1 MPKGFHSAPGWNK
14 ILAMQNAVPA
24 DSTTGNGDVLL
35 SEGLVLRTLAARVDT
50 YTDEVERL
58 LRAGYAVMSR
68 TQSVSPR
75 VSDIV
80 RESGLSNQ
88 AFYRHF
94 RSRDELLL
102 ALLASGRHALIEYVR
117 HLMAKERSPAGQ
129 VRRWVEG
136 ILAQAADARA
146 AAATR
151 PFARNRLYLASQFPE
166 EVQRADDELRAL
178 VLPALSA
185 GKATG
190 GWPAVQPEKDSQAL
204 YQLAMGTMQAWL
216 LAEVTPTEAD
226 ITHVVQFA
234 LAGLDRGRRA
244 GARPGKGGAWNES

>member
-1 MPKGFHSAPGWNK
+1 MR
-14 ILAMQNAVPA
+14 NAVPGPPATTAHDPA
-24 DSTTGNGDVLL
+24 DPPARNGDVLL

-102 ALLASGRHALIEYVR
+102 ALLASGRQSLVEYVR
-117 HLMAKERSPAGQ
+117 HGMAKERSPAGQ

-136 ILAQAADARA
+136 ILAQAADAGA
-146 AAATR
+146 AEATR
-151 PFARNRLYLASQFPE
+151 PFARNRLYLASQFPD

-178 VLPALSA
+178 VWPALSA

-190 GWPAVQPEKDSQAL
+190 EWPAVQPDRDSLAL
-204 YQLAMGTMQAWL
+204 YQLVMGTMQAWL
-216 LAEVTPTEAD
+216 LAEFTPGAAD
-226 ITHVVQFA
+226 ITHIVQFA
-234 LAGLDRGRRA
+234 LAGLDRSRRGGRR
-244 GARPGKGGAWNES
+244 PEKGGTWSGK

>member
-1 MPKGFHSAPGWNK
+1 MR
-14 ILAMQNAVPA
+14 NAVPEPARTGARLA
-24 DSTTGNGDVLL
+24 DPADPAAPAARDGDVLL

-68 TQSVSPR
+68 TQTVSPR

-102 ALLASGRHALIEYVR
+102 ALLASGRHSLVEYVR
-117 HLMAKERSPAGQ
+117 HRMAKERSPAGQ
-129 VRRWVEG
+129 VRRWVEA

-146 AAATR
+146 AEATR
-151 PFARNRLYLASQFPE
+151 PFARNRLYLASQFPD
-166 EVQRADDELRAL
+166 EVRRADDDLRAL
-178 VLPALSA
+178 VQPALSA
-185 GKATG
+185 GKAAG
-190 GWPAVQPEKDSQAL
+190 EWPAVQPDRDSLAL
-204 YQLAMGTMQAWL
+204 YQLVMGTMQAWL
-216 LAEVTPTEAD
+216 LAEFTPSPAD
-226 ITHVVQFA
+226 ITHVGQFA
-234 LAGLDRGRRA
+234 LAGLDRSRPRERRHE
-244 GARPGKGGAWNES
+244 KGTAWSGS

>member
-1 MPKGFHSAPGWNK
+1 
-14 ILAMQNAVPA
+14 MQNAVPA
-24 DSTTGNGDVLL
+24 DDSTTGNGDVLL
-35 SEGLVLRTLAARVDT
+35 SEGLVLRTLAARVDA

-58 LRAGYAVMSR
+58 LRAGYTVMSR

-102 ALLASGRHALIEYVR
+102 ALLASGRHALVEYVE

-146 AAATR
+146 ADATR

-178 VLPALSA
+178 VRPALSA

-190 GWPAVQPEKDSQAL
+190 EWPAVQPGRDSHAL

-216 LAEVTPTEAD
+216 LAEFTPALPD
-226 ITHVVQFA
+226 IIHIVEFA
-234 LAGLDRGRRA
+234 LAGLDRSRRA
-244 GARPGKGGAWNES
+244 GGRREKGETWNGS

>member
-1 MPKGFHSAPGWNK
+1 
-14 ILAMQNAVPA
+14 MQNAVPA
-24 DSTTGNGDVLL
+24 STPPADGDGDGDGRGHLL
-35 SEGLVLRTLAARVDT
+35 SEGLVLRTLAARLDA

-94 RSRDELLL
+94 RSRDEFLL
-102 ALLASGRHALIEYVR
+102 ALLASGRRALVEYVR
-117 HLMAKERSPAGQ
+117 HLMAKERSPSGQ
-129 VRRWVEG
+129 VRRWMEG

-146 AAATR
+146 ADATR

-178 VLPALSA
+178 VRPALST

-190 GWPAVQPEKDSQAL
+190 EWPAVQPERDSHAL

-216 LAEVTPTEAD
+216 LAEFTPASPD
-226 ITHVVQFA
+226 ITHIVQFG
-234 LAGLDRGRRA
+234 LAGLDRSGGAGGRREKRER
-244 GARPGKGGAWNES
+244 GEAWRGN

>member
-35 SEGLVLRTLAARVDT
+35 SEGLVLRTLAARVDA

-190 GWPAVQPEKDSQAL
+190 GWSAVQPERDSHAL

-216 LAEVTPTEAD
+216 LAEFAPAEAD
-226 ITHVVQFA
+226 ITHIVQFA

>member
-1 MPKGFHSAPGWNK
+1 MPKDFPCPARWNM
-14 ILAMQNAVPA
+14 ILVMQNAVPA

-35 SEGLVLRTLAARVDT
+35 SEGLVLRTLAARVDA

-102 ALLASGRHALIEYVR
+102 ALLASGRHALVEYVR

-146 AAATR
+146 ADATR
-151 PFARNRLYLASQFPE
+151 PFARNRLYLASQFPD

-190 GWPAVQPEKDSQAL
+190 EWPAVQPERDSHAL
-204 YQLAMGTMQAWL
+204 YQLGMGTMQTWL
-216 LAEVTPTEAD
+216 LAEFTPAEAD
-226 ITHVVQFA
+226 ITHIVRFA
-234 LAGLDRGRRA
+234 LAGVDRSRRA
-244 GARPGKGGAWNES
+244 GARQEKGGTWNES